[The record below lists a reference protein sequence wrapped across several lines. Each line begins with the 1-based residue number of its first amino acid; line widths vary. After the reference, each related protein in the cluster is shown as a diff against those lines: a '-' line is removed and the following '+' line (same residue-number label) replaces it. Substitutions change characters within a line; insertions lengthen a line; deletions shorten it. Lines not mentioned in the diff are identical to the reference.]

1 MENVLFA
8 RSQMAMSLA
17 FHIVF
22 AAVGMA
28 MPLCM
33 MIAELGWRRTGHREY
48 LQLAK
53 LWARGTAVMFA
64 VGAVSGTVL
73 SFELGLLFP
82 RFMEHAGAIIGM
94 PFSLEGFAF
103 FTEAI
108 FLGLYLYGRDRVPP
122 WLHVFSA
129 AMVAVS
135 GVLSAVFVTIANAWM
150 NAPTGFNVR
159 NGEFVDIDPVAA
171 MNTPFALHEVLHMVL
186 AAYVA
191 TGLGVAALHAY
202 ALLRGELAANINRG
216 LHRRALVIALGVAAP
231 CALLQP
237 LVGHFA
243 GQQVAEYQP
252 VKLAAIEQLVE
263 TQARA
268 PIHVG
273 PVAIPGGLSFMAF
286 NRLDAVVQGLAE
298 VPPDERPPAVVRP
311 AFQVMVGIGGVLA
324 LHALWAGVALWWG
337 RWVRRRGAGTG
348 KEMGRRMRRFLWAT
362 VLCGPLGFVAI
373 EAGWVVTEVGRQP
386 WIIYRVMRTAQAVT
400 PMPGLVVPFTVT
412 MLVYLGLTA
421 AVVLILRQQVRAAL
435 AAPTPASA
443 PAPAPTLGGLGGA
456 A

>member
-8 RSQMAMSLA
+8 RSQMAISLA

-129 AMVAVS
+129 AVVAVS

-159 NGEFVDIDPVAA
+159 NGELVDIDPVAA
-171 MNTPFALHEVLHMVL
+171 MKTPFALHEVLHMVL

-202 ALLRGELAANINRG
+202 ALLRGQLVANINRG
-216 LHRRALVIALGVAAP
+216 LHRRALVIALGVATP
-231 CALLQP
+231 SALLQP

-252 VKLAAIEQLVE
+252 VKLAAMEQLIE

-268 PIHVG
+268 PIRVG
-273 PVAIPGGLSFMAF
+273 PVAIPGALSVMAF
-286 NRLDAVVQGLAE
+286 NRLDAVVRGLEE
-298 VPPDERPPAVVRP
+298 VPPDERPPAVVKP
-311 AFQVMVGIGGVLA
+311 AFQVMAGIGGVLA
-324 LHALWAGVALWWG
+324 LHALWAGLVGL
-337 RWVRRRGAGTG
+337 WVRRRGAEAGA
-348 KEMGRRMRRFLWAT
+348 EMERGMRRFLWAT

-421 AVVLILRQQVRAAL
+421 AVVLILRQQVRSAL
-435 AAPTPASA
+435 ALAVPVPAPGPA
-443 PAPAPTLGGLGGA
+443 PAPAPASGA
-456 A
+456 PA

>member
-1 MENVLFA
+1 MEDVLFA
-8 RSQMAMSLA
+8 RSQMAISLA

-33 MIAELGWRRTGHREY
+33 VIAELAWRRTGHREY

-108 FLGLYLYGRDRVPP
+108 FLGLYLYGRERVAPA
-122 WLHVFSA
+122 LHIFSGA
-129 AMVAVS
+129 VVAVS

-150 NAPTGFNVR
+150 NAPTGFDVR
-159 NGEFVDIDPVAA
+159 QGEFVDIDPVAA
-171 MNTPFALHEVLHMVL
+171 MQTPFALHEVLHMVL

-202 ALLRGELAANINRG
+202 ALLRHQKTPNAG

-243 GQQVAEYQP
+243 GQQVAQFQP
-252 VKLAAIEQLVE
+252 VKLAAIEQLEE

-268 PIHVG
+268 PLHVG
-273 PVAIPGGLSFMAF
+273 PVAIPGALSFMAF
-286 NRLDAVVQGLAE
+286 NRVDAVVQGLDK
-298 VPPDERPPAVVRP
+298 VPPEERPPTVVRP
-311 AFQVMVGIGGVLA
+311 AFQVMVMIGGVLA
-324 LHALWAGVALWWG
+324 LHALWALWVFW
-337 RWVRRRGAGTG
+337 RRGQLLRRGVSKEEEAAAGTG
-348 KEMGRRMRRFLWAT
+348 VGERRFLWAT
-362 VLCGPLGFVAI
+362 LLCGPFGFVAI

-386 WIIYRVMRTAQAVT
+386 WIIYGIMRTAQAVT
-400 PMPGLVVPFTVT
+400 PMPGLVVPFVVTV
-412 MLVYLGLTA
+412 LVYLGLTV
-421 AVVLILRQQVRAAL
+421 AVVLMLRQQVRAAL
-435 AAPTPASA
+435 AAPA
-443 PAPAPTLGGLGGA
+443 PGA
-456 A
+456 AT

>member
-8 RSQMAMSLA
+8 RSQMAISLA

-33 MIAELGWRRTGHREY
+33 LLAELGWRRTGHREY

-108 FLGLYLYGRDRVPP
+108 FLGLYLYGRERMSS

-129 AMVAVS
+129 AVVAVS

-150 NAPTGFNVR
+150 NAPTGFQVR

-171 MNTPFALHEVLHMVL
+171 MKTPFALHEVLHMVL

-202 ALLRGELAANINRG
+202 ALLRGQLAANINRG
-216 LHRRALVIALGVAAP
+216 LHRRALVIALAVAAP
-231 CALLQP
+231 SALLQP

-252 VKLAAIEQLVE
+252 VKLAAMEQLAE

-268 PIHVG
+268 PIRVG
-273 PVAIPGGLSFMAF
+273 PVVIPGALSVMAF
-286 NRLDAVVQGLAE
+286 NRLDAVVQGLEE
-298 VPPDERPPAVVRP
+298 VPPDERPPAVVKP
-311 AFQVMVGIGGVLA
+311 AFQVMAGIGGVLA
-324 LHALWAGVALWWG
+324 LHALWAGLVAW
-337 RWVRRRGAGTG
+337 WVRRRGAEPGT
-348 KEMGRRMRRFLWAT
+348 EMGAEMGKGMRRFLWAT

-386 WIIYRVMRTAQAVT
+386 WIIYRVMRTTQAVT

-412 MLVYLGLTA
+412 VLVYLGLTV

-435 AAPTPASA
+435 AAPA
-443 PAPAPTLGGLGGA
+443 PAPASGGPA
-456 A
+456 

>member
-1 MENVLFA
+1 MGNILFA
-8 RSQMAMSLA
+8 RSQMAISLA

-33 MIAELGWRRTGHREY
+33 VIAELGWRRTGNREY
-48 LQLAK
+48 LQLVK
-53 LWARGTAVMFA
+53 LWSRGTAVMFA

-108 FLGLYLYGRDRVPP
+108 FLGIYLYGRERVPSA
-122 WLHVFSA
+122 LHLFSG

-159 NGEFVDIDPVAA
+159 NGALVDIDPVAA
-171 MNTPFALHEVLHMVL
+171 MRTPFALHEVLHMVL
-186 AAYVA
+186 AAYLA
-191 TGLGVAALHAY
+191 TGLAVAALHAY
-202 ALLRGELAANINRG
+202 ALLGRKQAGNTG
-216 LHRRALVIALGVAAP
+216 LHRRALAMSLAVALP
-231 CALLQP
+231 SALLQP

-243 GQQVAEYQP
+243 GQQVADRQP
-252 VKLAAIEQLVE
+252 IKLAAMEQLE
-263 TQARA
+263 KTQARA
-268 PIHVG
+268 PLHVG
-273 PVAIPGGLSFMAF
+273 PVAIPGALSLMAF
-286 NRLDAVVQGLAE
+286 NRLDAVVQGLGDI
-298 VPPDERPPAVVRP
+298 PPSDRPPAVVRP
-311 AFQVMVGIGGVLA
+311 AFQAMVIIGGLLA
-324 LHALWAGVALWWG
+324 LHALWALWKLW
-337 RWVRRRGAGTG
+337 RRRPWADD
-348 KEMGRRMRRFLWAT
+348 RRFLFAT
-362 VLCGPLGFVAI
+362 LLLGPLGFVAI

-386 WIIYRVMRTAQAVT
+386 WIIYGVLRTAHAVT
-400 PMPGLVVPFTVT
+400 PMPGLVVPFVGTL
-412 MLVYLGLTA
+412 LVYLGLTV
-421 AVVLILRQQVRAAL
+421 AVVLILRQQVRTAL
-435 AAPTPASA
+435 AAPKE
-443 PAPAPTLGGLGGA
+443 GVA